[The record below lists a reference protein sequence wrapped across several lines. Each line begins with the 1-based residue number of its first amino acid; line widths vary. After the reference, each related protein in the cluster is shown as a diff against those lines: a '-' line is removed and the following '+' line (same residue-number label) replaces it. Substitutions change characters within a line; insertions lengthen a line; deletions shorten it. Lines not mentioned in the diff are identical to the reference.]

1 MKKPF
6 FSKFLEHQT
15 KSEDVKGGVI
25 SAIDATTKHPS
36 DTDEDIIIDFLKKG

>member
-15 KSEDVKGGVI
+15 KSEDVKGGLK
-25 SAIDATTKHPS
+25 ALDATTKHPS